1 MAGSAVTTTRA
12 SSATMKNETEV
23 SASTTGSG
31 LRPEPAPN
39 PPLLPPAPVT
49 LVSSI
54 VPTFRDRPAAPRR
67 RLLTGRLTFP
77 TAGQAPFSTA
87 APDFL
92 NLIRRPP
99 RRRGGAVLRGAH
111 RCWWP

>member
-1 MAGSAVTTTRA
+1 MAGSAVATTRA

-31 LRPEPAPN
+31 LRPEPAPHL
-39 PPLLPPAPVT
+39 PLLPPAPVT

-54 VPTFRDRPAAPRR
+54 VPTFRGSASGTSAEPADWPTHLPYGRPGPY
-67 RLLTGRLTFP
+67 
-77 TAGQAPFSTA
+77 STA

-92 NLIRRPP
+92 DFIRPLP
-99 RRRGGAVLRGAH
+99 RRGGGAVLRGAH
-111 RCWWP
+111 RCW

>member
-31 LRPEPAPN
+31 LRPEPAPH
-39 PPLLPPAPVT
+39 PPLLPLAPVT

-54 VPTFRDRPAAPRR
+54 VPTFRGSASGTSAAPADW
-67 RLLTGRLTFP
+67 P
-77 TAGQAPFSTA
+77 THLPYGGQAPFSTA

-92 NLIRRPP
+92 NLIRRLP
-99 RRRGGAVLRGAH
+99 RRGGAAVLREAH
-111 RCWWP
+111 RCW